1 MAANRDRAG
10 DLCHRGL
17 TTAKA
22 IAADAETL
30 GLSEPPD
37 ALPAA
42 GFDPPTFDQVVDDDA
57 LRLTSRQ
64 LFLDGYYALAVEEAY
79 KCLNNIVKDL
89 TSLSELDGVSLMQR
103 AFSPKNPVLRLNAL
117 RTQSEND
124 QQRGYMEMFAA
135 VMTGIRNPRAHEHKY
150 LDDPDTAL
158 ELLGLA
164 NHLVRIARS
173 AASRSSRQASARNS
187 AST

>member
-1 MAANRDRAG
+1 MAANSGREG
-10 DLCHRGL
+10 DNHYRGL
-17 TTAKA
+17 TAAKA
-22 IAADAETL
+22 IAEEARSI
-30 GLSEPPD
+30 GLAGP
-37 ALPAA
+37 LPSVPSG
-42 GFDPPTFDQVVDDDA
+42 GFDQPTFDQIVGDDE
-57 LRLTSRQ
+57 LRQTCRG

-89 TSLSELDGVSLMQR
+89 TGLSELDGVPLMQR
-103 AFSPKNPVLRLNAL
+103 AFSPNNPMLRLNDL

-150 LDDPDTAL
+150 LDDPETAL

-173 AASRSSRQASARNS
+173 AASRSSGQASA
-187 AST
+187 